1 MTKQELHAQYG
12 PKLVCPLPGPKAR
25 AAVEADHRL
34 ISPSYTRSYPLVA
47 KRGRGVRIEDADGN
61 EFLDFAAGIAVVS
74 TGHCHPEVVAAI
86 QKQAAELIHISG
98 TDFYN
103 ELLTDLAERLS
114 AVAPMPG
121 PHRFFYGNSGA
132 EAIECALKLARYHTG
147 RQQIISFFGAFH
159 GRTMGALSLTGSK
172 PQQKRRFSPLVPGVT
187 HVRYPYV
194 YRGCTAARRKRK
206 PSAWAARAT
215 SRRNSSR
222 PSCRRKRWP
231 RSSSSLSRAR
241 ADLCRRPTN
250 FLRELR
256 AICDRHGILLV
267 ADEVQCGCG
276 RTGKWWAIEHS
287 GVEPDIVC
295 MAKGIA
301 SGMPLGV
308 CMTRAEIMDWAPG
321 SHASTFGGNPVS
333 IAAALATMDII
344 EREAIANAAR
354 VGEFMLERVRG
365 WKHSHRSVGDV
376 RGRGLMIG
384 IEIVKDKATR
394 EPAAEL
400 RNRIETLA
408 FERGLMIL
416 GCGETSLR
424 LSPAAHRQ
432 QGGSYGGAR
441 HSGRGADGGGEGIR
455 TERGCGR
462 RRPELRTVSAWIAGK
477 MEPAQR
483 VCRVAAASAAQS
495 VDCVQ
500 SVD

>member
-1 MTKQELHAQYG
+1 MRNQELHAKYG
-12 PKLVCPLPGPKAR
+12 PRLVTRLPGPRAR
-25 AAVEADHRL
+25 AAVEADSRL

-47 KRGRGVRIEDADGN
+47 KSGRGARVTDADGN

-74 TGHCHPEVVAAI
+74 TGHCHPQVVAAI

-98 TDFYN
+98 TDFYHQG
-103 ELLTDLAERLS
+103 LTELAERLS

-121 PHRFFYGNSGA
+121 PHKFFYGNSGA

-147 RQQIISFFGAFH
+147 RQQVIAFLGAFH
-159 GRTMGALSLTGSK
+159 GRTMGALSLTASK
-172 PQQKRRFSPLVPGVT
+172 PQQKRRFAPLVPGVT

-194 YRGCTAARRKRK
+194 YRGCTGGPQEEEAFSLGCARYIEEKLFKTILPPEEVAAIFVEAVQGEGGFV
-206 PSAWAARAT
+206 PAPA
-215 SRRNSSR
+215 
-222 PSCRRKRWP
+222 
-231 RSSSSLSRAR
+231 
-241 ADLCRRPTN
+241 N

-276 RTGKWWAIEHS
+276 RTGKWWGIEDS
-287 GVEPDIVC
+287 GVEPDILC
-295 MAKGIA
+295 TAKGIA

-308 CMTRAEIMDWAPG
+308 CMTRAETMDWAPG

-333 IAAALATMDII
+333 IAAALATIDIL

-365 WKHSHRSVGDV
+365 WKHSHALVGDV

-384 IEIVKDKATR
+384 VELVKDKATR

-400 RNRIETLA
+400 RNRLETLA
-408 FERGLMIL
+408 FERGLIVL

-424 LSPAAHRQ
+424 LSPPLILSREEATVGLDILEDALTQVEKEYEQSAVTAA
-432 QGGSYGGAR
+432 
-441 HSGRGADGGGEGIR
+441 
-455 TERGCGR
+455 
-462 RRPELRTVSAWIAGK
+462 V
-477 MEPAQR
+477 
-483 VCRVAAASAAQS
+483 
-495 VDCVQ
+495 
-500 SVD
+500 